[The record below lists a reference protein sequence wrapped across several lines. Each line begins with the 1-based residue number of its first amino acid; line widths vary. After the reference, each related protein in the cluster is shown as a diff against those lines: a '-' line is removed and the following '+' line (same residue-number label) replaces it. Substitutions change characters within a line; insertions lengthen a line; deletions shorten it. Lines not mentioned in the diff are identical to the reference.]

1 MSRRLV
7 YVVGPSG
14 AGKDSV
20 LSWISKYTHS
30 TVKVHWARRI
40 IDRPKF
46 SGAGAEDHLEVD
58 TAGFQKLLANNE
70 LAMYWHANSHHY
82 GIHKTELLS
91 LNDPNTCVVVNGS
104 RAHLPVAATL
114 YPELTVV
121 HITADIEVLRERLY
135 ARARES
141 QKDIESRLN
150 RNVDITLPPTCTL
163 IEISNTTALD
173 LAGRQLIEKLRGLKL
188 WND

>member
-1 MSRRLV
+1 MTRRLV

-20 LSWISKYTHS
+20 LSWLRKHTPLA
-30 TVKVHWARRI
+30 VKVHWARRI

-70 LAMYWHANSHHY
+70 FAMYWHANSHHY

-91 LNDPNTCVVVNGS
+91 LNDPNACVVVNGS
-104 RAHLPVAATL
+104 RAHLPFAASL

-141 QKDIESRLN
+141 KKDIESRLN

-163 IEISNTTALD
+163 IEISNTTALE

>member
-1 MSRRLV
+1 MTRRLV

-20 LSWISKYTHS
+20 LSWLRKHTPLA
-30 TVKVHWARRI
+30 VKVHWARRI

-58 TAGFQKLLANNE
+58 TVGFQKLLANNE

-91 LNDPNTCVVVNGS
+91 LNDPNACVVVNGS
-104 RAHLPVAATL
+104 RAHLPVAASL

-141 QKDIESRLN
+141 KEDIEDRLSRSIDLS
-150 RNVDITLPPTCTL
+150 LPVSCQL
-163 IEISNTTALD
+163 IEIKNNSSLD
-173 LAGRQLIEKLRGLKL
+173 FAVQQLIKQLQELGLWTK
-188 WND
+188 